1 MPRQEADRE
10 DLFQEATAC
19 PIRGEMIL
27 NGCEVFVGFRRLGQP
42 SFYFGADPV
51 YQFDEQFR
59 LRRAHRNGDLYRSEG
74 TTLSRLRR
82 NRSENASILV
92 RQDLNVNE
100 LNKFRKEMEICFR
113 DLHEGLSRGLA
124 VAGRTT
130 EPADE
135 FLLRVKSA
143 SRQILERIDQLSP
156 AIAAR

>member
-1 MPRQEADRE
+1 MSRRKADRE

-19 PIRGEMIL
+19 PIRGEVIL
-27 NGCEVFVGFRRLGQP
+27 NGRELFVGFRRLGQP
-42 SFYFGADPV
+42 SFYFGPDPV
-51 YQFDEQFR
+51 YQFDELCR
-59 LRRAHRNGDLYRSEG
+59 LRRAYRDGDIYRSEG

-82 NRSENASILV
+82 EQSENASTLS
-92 RQDLNVNE
+92 RHDLDVNE

-113 DLHEGLSRGLA
+113 ELHEGLSRGLA

-135 FLLRVKSA
+135 FLVRVKST
-143 SRQILERIDQLSP
+143 SQQILERIDQLSP